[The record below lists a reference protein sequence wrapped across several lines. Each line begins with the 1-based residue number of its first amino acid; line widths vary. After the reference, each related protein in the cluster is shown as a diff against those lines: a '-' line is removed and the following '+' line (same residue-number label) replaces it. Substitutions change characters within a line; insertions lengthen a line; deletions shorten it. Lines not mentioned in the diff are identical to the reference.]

1 MPEATSALFTHFWA
15 QSGPKAGPRVVIRR
29 GVDSTPSRPRH
40 SRRRAGATP
49 GGRDW
54 STLVSVALVLLAVF
68 GRPGVAAMA
77 VSVPPDSAA
86 VLGAF
91 QEAQRWLRGGGEGE
105 PPELALGT
113 GVAVA
118 LRQGGALQGRAS
130 AVDASLTSDPESFAK
145 MVRSAWA
152 QAVGRMPLPNDA
164 LSGARMRD
172 LGSSLSISLEVA
184 WNLTPIDGATSR
196 DIDAQV
202 NPGVDGVAVSSGE
215 RWACVYPE
223 ELLAESL
230 PPSAGIM
237 LAAGRLGD
245 VALGVIPPE
254 LLKAQHGLRFYRFQT
269 IHVVQASPQDPPVF
283 RTRGQRLVSPAQFDG
298 AALTAMGRGLSGYL
312 STRIDGDGSLRGPI
326 DPVRGKDV
334 GTPPGVSSRA
344 LVAIALARASTNPA
358 FNAAVRTQAAS
369 DAKRLR
375 DALPRDFK
383 ALGDVAALVLAEYG
397 VGSDG
402 VHDKAP
408 PRDVLWTTPELADG
422 LLSQAGS
429 LQGGWLAWASVISA
443 GNDPALLDR
452 AETVVRA
459 VYRSTP
465 PAGLVSHMP
474 FLAWAEID
482 LARSRGTSDQP
493 LPAASA
499 LRELADRIREHQ
511 RRGVDLSPADADLEG
526 GILFPGLLEPW
537 PTWHSA
543 RPVTFLAAALREPS
557 LTTPKDRFRDLNA
570 ALSGVRF
577 LRQLCADDG
586 HAWMQSSPAAARWGV
601 RTSMIDQRQPP
612 EASASALLA
621 VCELLDSMRE
631 LGRPAAVPANMP
643 TNTPAAPAA
652 KAPQTRE

>member
-1 MPEATSALFTHFWA
+1 MPVCFALCM
-15 QSGPKAGPRVVIRR
+15 
-29 GVDSTPSRPRH
+29 
-40 SRRRAGATP
+40 
-49 GGRDW
+49 
-54 STLVSVALVLLAVF
+54 LAVF
-68 GRPGVAAMA
+68 GRAGVAAIT
-77 VSVPPDSAA
+77 PPDSAA

-105 PPELALGT
+105 PPKLALGT

-130 AVDASLTSDPESFAK
+130 AVDSSLTSDPETFAK

-223 ELLAESL
+223 ELLAESM

-298 AALTAMGRGLSGYL
+298 AALTAMGQGLSGFL
-312 STRIDGDGSLRGPI
+312 STRIDPDGSLRGPI
-326 DPVRGKDV
+326 DPVRGKEV
-334 GTPPGVSSRA
+334 GALPGVPSRA
-344 LVAIALARASTNPA
+344 LAAIALARASTNPA
-358 FNAAVRTQAAS
+358 FNAAVRAKAAT

-375 DALPRDFK
+375 DALPRDSK
-383 ALGDVAALVLAEYG
+383 SLGDVAALILAQHAI
-397 VGSDG
+397 DPN
-402 VHDKAP
+402 AP
-408 PRDVLWTTPELADG
+408 VDLLWTTPELADG
-422 LLSQAGS
+422 LLAQAGS
-429 LQGGWLAWASVISA
+429 LQGGWLAWAGVVSA
-443 GNDPALLDR
+443 GQDPALLDR
-452 AETVVRA
+452 AEAVVRA

-465 PAGLVSHMP
+465 PSGLVSHMP

-482 LARSRGTSDQP
+482 LARSRATSDQP
-493 LPAASA
+493 LPAAPA

-586 HAWMQSSPAAARWGV
+586 QAWMQSNPSAARWGV

-631 LGRPAAVPANMP
+631 LGRPAAAPSKVPANG
-643 TNTPAAPAA
+643 PAEPGP